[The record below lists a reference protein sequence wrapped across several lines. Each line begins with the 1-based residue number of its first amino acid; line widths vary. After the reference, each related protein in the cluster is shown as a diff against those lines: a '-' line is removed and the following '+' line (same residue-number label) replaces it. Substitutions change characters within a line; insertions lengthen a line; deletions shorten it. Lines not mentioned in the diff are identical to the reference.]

1 MTPARP
7 TIALSRVQPLPKR
20 IFITVA
26 EASGDQ
32 NAAALIRSL
41 RELDP
46 SIEIVALGG
55 PKMAAAGAT
64 LLEETVGR
72 AAMGWRGALRA
83 LEASRWLKRVAAS
96 YGERKPDLHVC
107 IDSSAINLSMAKQA
121 KEHGVR
127 VLYYVA
133 PQLWASRE
141 GRIKKVRKYVDRLA
155 VIFPFEQE
163 YFCSRGVKATYVGHP
178 LFDQL
183 PANEGDN
190 GRGAGR
196 GGQEGQG
203 GRPTPHFPGAPPV
216 IGIIPGSRRS
226 EVKANL
232 PHLIEVMRRIKAE
245 FDGATFLVP
254 TTAGSDALVREM
266 LAPHGLNQVI
276 EQDGFDTMVRSCDLA
291 LVKSG
296 TSTVHVAAW
305 NVPMIVVYR
314 VNPLLWHGVARWL
327 LRTRKIAM
335 VNILADQT
343 ELVPEFIP
351 WYGSNQP
358 VADCAIDLLKHPEK
372 LDAQRQKL
380 KALMSRLDRPGA
392 SMNTAKLALELMEGR

>member
-1 MTPARP
+1 VPDR
-7 TIALSRVQPLPKR
+7 RV
-20 IFITVA
+20 FITVA

-32 NAAALIRSL
+32 NAAALICSL

-46 SIEIVALGG
+46 AIEIVALGG

-83 LEASRWLKRVAAS
+83 LEASRWLKIVAAS
-96 YGERKPDLHVC
+96 YRERKPDLHVC
-107 IDSSAINLSMAKQA
+107 IDSSAINLPFARQA
-121 KEHGVR
+121 RAHGVP

-141 GRIKKVRKYVDRLA
+141 GRIKQVRQYVDRLA

-183 PANEGDN
+183 PADRD
-190 GRGAGR
+190 GRT
-196 GGQEGQG
+196 
-203 GRPTPHFPGAPPV
+203 TPHFPDTPPV
-216 IGIIPGSRRS
+216 IAVVPGSRRS
-226 EVKANL
+226 EIKANL
-232 PHLIEVMRRIKAE
+232 PHLIEVMRRVADT
-245 FDGATFLVP
+245 FAQVSFLVP
-254 TTAGSDALVREM
+254 TTAASDGLVRDL
-266 LAPHGLNQVI
+266 LAPHPLRATI
-276 EQDGFDTMVRSCDLA
+276 KQDAFDELLPRCDLA

-314 VNPLLWHGVARWL
+314 INPILWHLAARWL

-335 VNILADQT
+335 VNILAGQR

-372 LDAQRQKL
+372 LAEQRQKL
-380 KALMSRLDRPGA
+380 KSLMSRLDRPGA
-392 SMNTAKLALELMEGR
+392 SMNTARLALELMEGRLEP